1 MVKAENTLSVSPKKA
16 KMENSFKWLGI
27 KVRELFKNPEK
38 YRKVL
43 KQSINYLSEINSHE
57 ISIKNSL
64 FQASSNKYG
73 TFENQVFGN

>member
-1 MVKAENTLSVSPKKA
+1 MVKAENTLSVSPKEA

-43 KQSINYLSEINSHE
+43 K
-57 ISIKNSL
+57 
-64 FQASSNKYG
+64 
-73 TFENQVFGN
+73 